1 MVGAKRSTPTNRLT
15 CHCHVTGR
23 DLCCYW
29 LFCWCMQSVG
39 CKKSQEGQRVQVWL
53 SAMTSRHYSNHIL
66 HQTALSTAACVVT
79 LYPLYPLFLLLLFPS
94 SFLAFLPLLSVPLSS
109 LVMLGWMGMSLHKEE
124 SVLMEYTANNAKDV
138 VWQWLRGWTNEEFR
152 CKSLFRNIPK
162 LFPVI
167 SSNCSYIH
175 IHHKQDF
182 ASKLLKCFVVIGAI
196 CVNVYIF
203 ILHNI

>member
-1 MVGAKRSTPTNRLT
+1 MSIKARVYRFMVGAKRSTPTNRLT

-94 SFLAFLPLLSVPLSS
+94 SFLAFLPLLSVPLCLSS
-109 LVMLGWMGMSLHKEE
+109 CWVGWVCHYIRKCLCLWRTEQNCQC
-124 SVLMEYTANNAKDV
+124 YAKDV
-138 VWQWLRGWTNEEFR
+138 V
-152 CKSLFRNIPK
+152 
-162 LFPVI
+162 
-167 SSNCSYIH
+167 
-175 IHHKQDF
+175 
-182 ASKLLKCFVVIGAI
+182 
-196 CVNVYIF
+196 
-203 ILHNI
+203 